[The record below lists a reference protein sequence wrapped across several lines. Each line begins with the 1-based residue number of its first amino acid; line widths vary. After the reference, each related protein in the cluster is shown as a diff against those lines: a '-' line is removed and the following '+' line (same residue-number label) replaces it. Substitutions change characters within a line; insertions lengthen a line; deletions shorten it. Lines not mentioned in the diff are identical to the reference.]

1 MRLTCSLESAS
12 SRRSPPS
19 VSGLGSCSRLAPTFP
34 APKPVRTKANLW
46 SGTGMRTS
54 RAVSSAASQS
64 ACDKAAAHLS
74 SSCFFTVRLTVD
86 TIAGEAWTSVE
97 GPTCGVDGLLR
108 GQPDPDLIGIGAKTR
123 IFSRSRPN
131 RDRDFKSRPF
141 SRPNRGGAG
150 RDSGIWGSGGKATRA
165 RSALARNWQR
175 PAAARPPL
183 AVTGAGAA
191 GPVGLA
197 RGTSLASART
207 RRLGRG
213 DPLTG
218 PGH

>member
-1 MRLTCSLESAS
+1 MLARVRIVEEIATK
-12 SRRSPPS
+12 S

-46 SGTGMRTS
+46 SGMRTS

-108 GQPDPDLIGIGAKTR
+108 GQRFMIGESPHEGVIDGRDQSAERADCTSTPPCRNVASSADCCVIELGGLLRVLHAHRVRVEHRALLPPNGIGRVVDLRTFA
-123 IFSRSRPN
+123 ILLLDLPS
-131 RDRDFKSRPF
+131 
-141 SRPNRGGAG
+141 
-150 RDSGIWGSGGKATRA
+150 WVKAHV
-165 RSALARNWQR
+165 Q
-175 PAAARPPL
+175 
-183 AVTGAGAA
+183 
-191 GPVGLA
+191 
-197 RGTSLASART
+197 
-207 RRLGRG
+207 
-213 DPLTG
+213 
-218 PGH
+218 